1 MAAAPIV
8 TTLVPNKQSAF
19 TRTKDSNRLTLMNPA
34 ENICDFLSLLPAVRR
49 SPNGRLQ
56 ASYDE
61 EGDVLYIHF
70 GRQPIPATDSEL
82 TDDDIIVRY
91 DGENVIGITILHASL
106 R

>member
-1 MAAAPIV
+1 MA
-8 TTLVPNKQSAF
+8 
-19 TRTKDSNRLTLMNPA
+19 NPT
-34 ENICDFLSLLPAVRR
+34 ENLSDFLSLLPAVRH

-61 EGDVLYIHF
+61 EGDVLYVHF
-70 GRQPIPATDSEL
+70 GRQPRPATDSEL

-91 DGENVIGITILHASL
+91 DGDEIIGITILHASQ